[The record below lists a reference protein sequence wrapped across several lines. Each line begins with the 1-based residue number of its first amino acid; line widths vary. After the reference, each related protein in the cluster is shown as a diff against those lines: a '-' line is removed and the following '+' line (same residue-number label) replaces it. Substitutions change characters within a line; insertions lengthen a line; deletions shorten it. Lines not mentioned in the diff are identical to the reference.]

1 MTHPQPANAAGK
13 TQVED
18 PAFVID
24 SATIDYTPAGASTFS
39 GINDLSLTGRRGE
52 LLVLVGHSG
61 CGKTTALNVLGGLS
75 QPTTGSVSVLGTEPA
90 KARSEMAY
98 MFARDALYP
107 WRTARRNVELG
118 LEIAHVGKVERREL
132 AMDMLARVGLES
144 VADRYPWQLSQ
155 GMRQRVALAR
165 TWVMKPTMIL
175 MDEPFSALD
184 AQTRDVVRDEFLN
197 VWTQERQTVVF
208 VTHDLTEALTIAD
221 RVVAM
226 RAGEVVVD
234 LPVDLDRPRDSAD
247 LVESPRYRE
256 MLADLRGALNQD
268 SDHDQNKE
276 H

>member
-1 MTHPQPANAAGK
+1 MTQQQTAYTAAK
-13 TQVED
+13 TATD
-18 PAFVID
+18 APAFTID
-24 SATIDYTPAGASTFS
+24 GATIDYTPAGATTFS
-39 GINDLSLTGRRGE
+39 GVNNLSLTGRRGE

-61 CGKTTALNVLGGLS
+61 CGKTTALNILGGLS
-75 QPTTGSVSVLGTEPA
+75 APTTGSVSVLGSTPQQ
-90 KARSEMAY
+90 ARSQMGY

-118 LEIAHVGKVERREL
+118 MEIARVGKAERRDR
-132 AMDMLARVGLES
+132 AMDMLARVGLEH

-165 TWVMKPTMIL
+165 TWVMKPALIL

-197 VWTQERQTVVF
+197 VWSQERQTVVF

-234 LPVDLDRPRDSAD
+234 LAVDLDRPRDTATLGESA
-247 LVESPRYRE
+247 RYRA
-256 MLADLRGALNQD
+256 MLAELRDALNQEE
-268 SDHDQNKE
+268 E